1 MENLTM
7 SFVTTPEQKA
17 CLEAMA
23 NEEERSISFVLR
35 KIIDDYMTRREHTQR
50 LAQALRDGRT
60 VPVPS
65 GNVTPGEG
73 WGYPVANEG

>member
-7 SFVTTPEQKA
+7 SFVTTQEQKA

-35 KIIDDYMTRREHTQR
+35 RIIDDYMTRREHTQR
-50 LAQALRDGRT
+50 LAQAVRQ
-60 VPVPS
+60 VKPVPD
-65 GNVTPGEG
+65 GNVTPGDG

>member
-7 SFVTTPEQKA
+7 SFVTTQEQKA

-35 KIIDDYMTRREHTQR
+35 KIIDDYMTRREYTQR
-50 LAQALRDGRT
+50 LAQAVRQ
-60 VPVPS
+60 VKPVPD
-65 GNVTPGEG
+65 GNVTPGDG